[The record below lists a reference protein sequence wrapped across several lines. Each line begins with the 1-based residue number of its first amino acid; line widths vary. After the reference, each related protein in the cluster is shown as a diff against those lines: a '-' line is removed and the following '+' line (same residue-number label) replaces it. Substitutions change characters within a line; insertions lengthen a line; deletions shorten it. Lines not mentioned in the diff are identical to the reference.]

1 MLFMVIE
8 HFKESGAAPVY
19 KRFAEQ
25 GRMLPEGLQY
35 VDSWIEADFN
45 RCFQLME
52 TDDAAS
58 FQRWVAKWSDLVD
71 FEIVPVVPSVE
82 TRRVFE
88 AAT

>member
-1 MLFMVIE
+1 MVIE

-19 KRFAEQ
+19 KRFAERE
-25 GRMLPEGLQY
+25 RMLPEGLKY

-58 FQRWVAKWSDLVD
+58 FQRWVAKWSNLVD

-82 TRRVFE
+82 TRKVFDS
-88 AAT
+88 AP

>member
-8 HFKESGAAPVY
+8 HFKEDGAAPVY

-25 GRMLPEGLQY
+25 GRMMPDGLKY
-35 VDSWIEADFN
+35 IDSWIEADLN

-52 TDDAAS
+52 TDDAAL

-82 TRRVFE
+82 TRKVFE
-88 AAT
+88 SAT